1 MTVKTATKSCLEFG
15 YEANDH
21 WAKLPSGWSW
31 TEVVAVATD
40 AQDRVYVFNRSE
52 HPVMIFNRDGT
63 FLRSWG
69 EGLFAR
75 PHGIF
80 IGPDDA
86 VYCTDDLD
94 HTVRKFTPDGRLLL
108 TLGTSGKPSDTGA
121 TSVDYRTILRVGPPF
136 HYPTNV
142 ALSPEGDIYIS
153 DGYGN
158 ARVHK
163 FAPGG
168 RLLFSCGEPG
178 NGPGQFHVPHGIAVD
193 RQGTVYVADREN
205 SRIQLFAPDGTFLSE
220 WTDVARPCQ
229 VFIDG
234 AENVYIA
241 ELGFRAGMWPVVVE
255 GRNSPRDSAVTSPS
269 PLSRAERDGERRAVE
284 NQSGTPLPDPLPASQ
299 GEGEGRHPTPNAS
312 GGRVSIFDTHGE
324 LQARWGGGENPCA
337 PGDFFA
343 PHGICVDSRGDI
355 YVAEVTMSAGGNRG
369 LVPRSCHTLQK
380 FVRRK
385 TKR

>member
-1 MTVKTATKSCLEFG
+1 MLHQSRSGPATLTARGCFEFG
-15 YEANDH
+15 YEANDR
-21 WAKLPSGWSW
+21 WTKLPAGWSW

-40 AQDRVYVFNRSE
+40 AQDRVFVFNRGE
-52 HPVMIFNRDGT
+52 HPVVVFDGDGN

-80 IGPDDA
+80 VGPDDS

-94 HTVRKFTPDGRLLL
+94 HTVRKFTPDGNLLL

-121 TSVDYRTILRVGPPF
+121 TSVDYRTIIRVGPPF

-142 ALSPEGDIYIS
+142 ALSPSDEIYVS

-163 FAPGG
+163 FSADG
-168 RLLFSCGEPG
+168 RLIFSWGEPG
-178 NGPGQFHVPHGIAVD
+178 NGPGQFKVPHGIAVD

-205 SRIQLFAPDGTFLSE
+205 SRIQLFAPDGKFLSD

-229 VFIDG
+229 VFIDDLG
-234 AENVYIA
+234 NVHVA
-241 ELGFRAGMWPVVVE
+241 ELGFRAGMWP
-255 GRNSPRDSAVTSPS
+255 
-269 PLSRAERDGERRAVE
+269 
-284 NQSGTPLPDPLPASQ
+284 GTVA
-299 GEGEGRHPTPNAS
+299 PTADAT
-312 GGRVSIFDTHGE
+312 GGRLSIFDRHGE
-324 LQARWGGGENPCA
+324 LQARWGGGENPCL

-355 YVAEVTMSAGGNRG
+355 YVAEVVMSAGGNRG
-369 LVPRSCHTLQK
+369 LVAPTCHTLQK

-385 TKR
+385 NKS